1 MSGDAQVD
9 FDELWDYVLWN
20 YEQPTVSEARFRAI
34 LLTLER
40 ENVAR
45 DTSSRSYRAE
55 VETQIARAQGLQG
68 AFAAA
73 HATLDHV
80 ADVLDEARTRTRIRY
95 LLERGRIWNSAGEPE
110 RAYPLFVQAWE
121 LARQDD
127 AERFYAIDAAH
138 MLAIVTPGD
147 EQIAWNRRALDLAEQ
162 APDGPA
168 RWWAASL
175 YNNLGWTYH
184 GMEAYEEALACFQA
198 ALPWWEARGRV
209 CDIWAARWSIGYG
222 LRSLGRYAEAVALQ
236 QELLAEQERSGETS
250 DSYVC
255 EEIGECLLALGLAE
269 ASRSYFAKSY
279 DIVAAD
285 AATGAAEAERL
296 ERLRRLS
303 GVTGSAHATG
313 ATGE

>member
-1 MSGDAQVD
+1 
-9 FDELWDYVLWN
+9 
-20 YEQPTVSEARFRAI
+20 
-34 LLTLER
+34 
-40 ENVAR
+40 
-45 DTSSRSYRAE
+45 
-55 VETQIARAQGLQG
+55 
-68 AFAAA
+68 
-73 HATLDHV
+73 
-80 ADVLDEARTRTRIRY
+80 
-95 LLERGRIWNSAGEPE
+95 
-110 RAYPLFVQAWE
+110 
-121 LARQDD
+121 
-127 AERFYAIDAAH
+127 
-138 MLAIVTPGD
+138 
-147 EQIAWNRRALDLAEQ
+147 RALDLAEQ

-255 EEIGECLLALGLAE
+255 EEIGECLLALGHAE